1 MRTVLWLSGVCLVA
15 ATLAAAA
22 LANYAD
28 EHPSSFVGRCVCRLM
43 GNYSGPL
50 DQPFFTANPT
60 PGPANDILTPPARFP
75 VMVDLNPSV
84 TDQAVL
90 EQVDILSSWKKPS
103 FGDFTDY
110 PLQPCHLEAQSVL
123 VEDEFTP
130 KRMPVADEDRKKDCC
145 CLKPGAFTPDGVWL
159 VAVEAA
165 MKAVESCA
173 AECENPSIEQLPV
186 APKPAQP
193 PIGTSSPRRIQFG
206 VAGGYGQVEQE
217 WQRVWPEPV
226 PGRVHGGVID
236 DSTRPLC
243 IECELSPCELVLE
256 CLIDLLGCWMEGLA
270 SCLGGDC
277 HGAVYVDG
285 TCQPVLPPVIY
296 PACGVERVGCDF
308 NQPRPIVPCA
318 MPCPPVVPPLP
329 CAPMPARIPGQ
340 PCYPPVQ
347 VVYPAACPTVCPP
360 IPCVPMCAP
369 MKETKLVR
377 KCYQVDELMAP
388 GKDGKQMDEVEL
400 MRLVR
405 KMVEPYSWEGHGG
418 RGGIE
423 YFAPGGCFVVRQTA
437 EVHQDLGKFFDELKE
452 VMPQQQ
458 GALKKLPAKPWD
470 WNMEIELAS
479 APETKAAKE
488 QTKLQQ
494 KVYCIAELVCS
505 SPKVKLEDAA
515 QGLTKIITDTIEPAS
530 WDTLGGPGSIQ
541 FFPLGVSFVVTQTA
555 EIQAQV
561 ELLLNQLRAFEALH
575 RQSGSE
581 SVDLE
586 VEFTPKTK
594 VAAKRTKLIRK
605 MYVVDDLLSRPKPD
619 GFQFW
624 KNAENCDACWTGE
637 SLVKAITE
645 TVAPSSWSPFRG
657 RGTIQYYPLS
667 GSLEVIQT
675 AEIQDQ
681 VELLLDRL
689 RELEE
694 DRQRSCSGSVDLQF
708 VIPFMVL
715 EKLRSFVPAT
725 PEALPNCIEFEP
737 IWPIVWPTLEIPSI
751 YLPRTIIEME
761 GPIFPMPITPEQ
773 LPNFQGPHSVPDHG
787 MNCPLH
793 GGCTRY
799 RDPYYRNYPLP
810 ATKPAVKEPEETKKP
825 DDR

>member
-28 EHPSSFVGRCVCRLM
+28 EHPSSFVGRCACRLM

-50 DQPFFTANPT
+50 DQPIFTANPT
-60 PGPANDILTPPARFP
+60 PGPANDILDAPARLP
-75 VMVDLNPSV
+75 IMIDLNPSV

-103 FGDFTDY
+103 FEDFSDY
-110 PLQPCHLEAQSVL
+110 PLQPCHLEAQRAL
-123 VEDEFTP
+123 AEDEFTP
-130 KRMPVADEDRKKDCC
+130 KRMPVADDDRKKDCC
-145 CLKPGAFTPDGVWL
+145 CLKPGAFTPDGVWR

-173 AECENPSIEQLPV
+173 AECENQTIEQLPV

-193 PIGTSSPRRIQFG
+193 PIGASSPRRIQLEVTG
-206 VAGGYGQVEQE
+206 EYGQAEE

-236 DSTRPLC
+236 DSTRPVC
-243 IECELSPCELVLE
+243 VECELSPCELVLE
-256 CLIDLLGCWMEGLA
+256 CLIEVLGYWMEGLA

-277 HGAVYVDG
+277 HSAVYVDG
-285 TCQPVLPPVIY
+285 TCHPAVPPVIY
-296 PACGVERVGCDF
+296 PACGVGRIGCDF
-308 NQPRPIVPCA
+308 NQPRQVVPCG
-318 MPCPPVVPPLP
+318 MPCPPVGPAASVPPLP
-329 CAPMPARIPGQ
+329 CLPVPPRVHGQ

-347 VVYPAACPTVCPP
+347 VVYPAPCPTACPP
-360 IPCVPMCAP
+360 IPWAPVCAP

-388 GKDGKQMDEVEL
+388 GKDGKQMDEQDL
-400 MRLVR
+400 MRLVQ

-418 RGGIE
+418 RGCIE

-452 VMPQQQ
+452 MMPQ
-458 GALKKLPAKPWD
+458 GTVKKLPVKPTG
-470 WNMEIELAS
+470 WNIEIELTS
-479 APETKAAKE
+479 APAAEAAKE
-488 QTKLQQ
+488 QAKLQ
-494 KVYCIAELVCS
+494 KKIYCVAELVCLC
-505 SPKVKLEDAA
+505 PKGKPEDAA

-530 WDTLGGPGSIQ
+530 WDTLGGPGNIQ
-541 FFPLGVSFVVTQTA
+541 FFPLGVSLVVTQTA

-561 ELLLNQLRAFEALH
+561 ELLLNQLRSFEALH
-575 RQSGSE
+575 RQAGSESADRKSGSE
-581 SVDLE
+581 
-586 VEFTPKTK
+586 
-594 VAAKRTKLIRK
+594 A
-605 MYVVDDLLSRPKPD
+605 
-619 GFQFW
+619 
-624 KNAENCDACWTGE
+624 
-637 SLVKAITE
+637 
-645 TVAPSSWSPFRG
+645 
-657 RGTIQYYPLS
+657 
-667 GSLEVIQT
+667 
-675 AEIQDQ
+675 
-681 VELLLDRL
+681 
-689 RELEE
+689 
-694 DRQRSCSGSVDLQF
+694 VDLQF
-708 VIPFMVL
+708 VIPFMIL

-737 IWPIVWPTLEIPSI
+737 IWPIVWPTFEIPSI
-751 YLPRTIIEME
+751 YLPRAIIELE

-787 MNCPLH
+787 MNCPH

-810 ATKPAVKEPEETKKP
+810 ATKPAVREPNETKKP
-825 DDR
+825 DDE